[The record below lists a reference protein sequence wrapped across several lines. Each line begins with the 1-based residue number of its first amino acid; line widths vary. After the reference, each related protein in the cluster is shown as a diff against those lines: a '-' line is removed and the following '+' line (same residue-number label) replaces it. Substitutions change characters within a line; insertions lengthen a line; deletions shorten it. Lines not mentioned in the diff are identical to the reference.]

1 MPQLELLDQQSHD
14 LYNLIQACQQAED
27 SLSQGMEKL
36 QQTLADA
43 VGCGA
48 ALGEGSYEMHKAI
61 EKLEELVRLVIQV
74 IYHALLS
81 TKVCTLFFLIPCSL
95 NTNHKQ
101 LPKPFLLLKFCFLL
115 LFVSRSKNGI

>member
-43 VGCGA
+43 VGRGQ

-81 TKVCTLFFLIPCSL
+81 TKVCTLFLIPRSL

-101 LPKPFLLLKFCFLL
+101 LPKPFLLLKLCFLL
-115 LFVSRSKNGI
+115 LFVSCSKNGI